1 MSLDHYSSVKK
12 ERVCIVY
19 FLMKGLPINI
29 GYLILKEMKRV
40 RECKSKRLTYRNT
53 LTIYMMIIKGDL
65 AHLFDRVLDPLDSM
79 IDISKVLA
87 LGQSVKHNLT
97 PVEECSGKYTLIT
110 QIHKIMVIQG
120 EHFRLYYLSVYAEAP
135 HIVYSRAL
143 LGEDARLPEDE
154 VVCLVDQ
161 MMADLAV
168 GKEVESQPQGDPDD
182 GEEEEKSEPE
192 DGEDDE
198 EED

>member
-1 MSLDHYSSVKK
+1 
-12 ERVCIVY
+12 
-19 FLMKGLPINI
+19 
-29 GYLILKEMKRV
+29 MKRV

-53 LTIYMMIIKGDL
+53 LTIYMMIMNSDL
-65 AHLFDRVLDPLDSM
+65 AHLFDRVLGPLDSM

-97 PVEECSGKYTLIT
+97 PVEECSGKSTLIT

-120 EHFRLYYLSVYAEAP
+120 EHFQLYYLSVYAEAP
-135 HIVYSRAL
+135 HTVYSRAL

-154 VVCLVDQ
+154 VVCLVYQ

-182 GEEEEKSEPE
+182 VEEEEREYKMPSKVLTGLFTTILRKPIK
-192 DGEDDE
+192 
-198 EED
+198 